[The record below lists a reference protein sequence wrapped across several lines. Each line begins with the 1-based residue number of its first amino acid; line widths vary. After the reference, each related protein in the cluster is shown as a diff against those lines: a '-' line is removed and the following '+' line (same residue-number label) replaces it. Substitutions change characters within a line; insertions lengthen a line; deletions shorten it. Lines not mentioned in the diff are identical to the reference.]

1 MHQSIATT
9 TPKPQGNSGEIYKS
23 ILVILP
29 QALGTLKMLTLIC
42 LFFLLLNTRTL
53 IVFLI

>member
-23 ILVILP
+23 TPVILP
-29 QALGTLKMLTLIC
+29 QALGTLKTLTLIY
-42 LFFLLLNTRTL
+42 LFFLLLNTHTL

>member
-9 TPKPQGNSGEIYKS
+9 TPKPQGTSGEIYKS

-29 QALGTLKMLTLIC
+29 QALGTLKTLTLIY
-42 LFFLLLNTRTL
+42 LFIFVT
-53 IVFLI
+53 